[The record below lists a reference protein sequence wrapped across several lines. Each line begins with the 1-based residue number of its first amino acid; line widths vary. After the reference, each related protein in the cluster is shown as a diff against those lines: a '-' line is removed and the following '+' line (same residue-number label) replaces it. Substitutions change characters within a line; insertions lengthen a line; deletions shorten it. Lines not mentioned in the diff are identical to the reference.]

1 MKYSIFHTTS
11 FKKSFKKLSILDQDL
26 LLEIIAILA
35 KGEILEEKYK
45 DHFLSGNYKGCREC
59 HVKPD
64 LLLVYKINHGEVE
77 LVLVETGSHAKL
89 FK

>member
-1 MKYSIFHTTS
+1 
-11 FKKSFKKLSILDQDL
+11 LDQEL
-26 LLEIIAILA
+26 LLEIIAMLA
-35 KGEILEEKYK
+35 NGETLEEKYK

-64 LLLVYKINHGEVE
+64 LLLIYKIDHGEVE
-77 LVLVETGSHAKL
+77 LVLVEAGSHAKL